1 MAAISQL
8 TKDYK
13 DDVRQVAAAVR
24 KYPNRIIGFAHI
36 DPYSPEACA
45 EIDRA
50 VRNLGIKGIK
60 LHPAV
65 DGFAIHDEIVYPVM
79 ERAQDLKVPVLTHAG
94 WAGIGGGCVYAQPLD
109 VLYLAELY
117 PDASVIMAH
126 MGQADNYWPSAIKA
140 AKKADNIILDVS
152 TFCIPHVIEK
162 AVRDIGAE
170 RVIFGSDYPWT
181 FQSLELPEIRLL
193 RISAKEIIA
202 PSAQDREGCL
212 PERCLQLKG
221 SWAWAR
227 HFSHLSAGGIFLR
240 SSRCISAH
248 DESGRPCG
256 HDGVHSHHRA
266 AA

>member
-1 MAAISQL
+1 MRLIVDAHCHIGPPYVPAQLPATGPEEIIRTIDANGIDMAAISQL

-13 DDVRQVAAAVR
+13 DDIRQVAAAVR

-50 VRNLGIKGIK
+50 VRDLGIKGIK
-60 LHPAV
+60 LHPAL

-170 RVIFGSDYPWT
+170 RVIFGSDFPWT
-181 FQSLELPEIRLL
+181 FQSLELQKIRLL
-193 RISAKEIIA
+193 KINEKEKEMILGQNALRI
-202 PSAQDREGCL
+202 
-212 PERCLQLKG
+212 
-221 SWAWAR
+221 
-227 HFSHLSAGGIFLR
+227 LR
-240 SSRCISAH
+240 M
-248 DESGRPCG
+248 E
-256 HDGVHSHHRA
+256 
-266 AA
+266 